1 VQADCRSEEVGC
13 MSPGEADCRSEEAGR
28 MSPVVADYRLEEA
41 GCTSPVVVPHKRA
54 ERCTREAMCMKDSWL
69 PEGRRTDTVV
79 EGSS

>member
-1 VQADCRSEEVGC
+1 
-13 MSPGEADCRSEEAGR
+13 MSPGVVDYRPEEAGR
-28 MSPVVADYRLEEA
+28 MSPGVADYRFEEA
-41 GCTSPVVVPHKRA
+41 GRMSPVVVPHKRA